1 MILPTQLVI
10 LLSCV
15 TTWVP
20 KYTQTHEYFFTQDTQ
35 IHAHGHSQE
44 GEWQVCVWKGL
55 SSRLSKL
62 RVLPVFQVKRIPE
75 YEKYLTE
82 LLQGTPEAHP
92 DYEQLSRAVK
102 KVQDVSIPTPV
113 SLL

>member
-1 MILPTQLVI
+1 MNIFSRRI
-10 LLSCV
+10 H
-15 TTWVP
+15 
-20 KYTQTHEYFFTQDTQ
+20 KFTLMDT
-35 IHAHGHSQE
+35 ARR
-44 GEWQVCVWKGL
+44 VNDRCVWKGL